1 MMSETPGGCEPEADE
16 NFTEEK
22 VARVLALLAELS
34 DLALR
39 AYDRCNYAGM
49 NLQMM
54 DEHEKFCTLQDAIKL
69 IKERTNNEFT
79 T

>member
-1 MMSETPGGCEPEADE
+1 MS
-16 NFTEEK
+16 EEK

-34 DLALR
+34 DLGLT
-39 AYDRCNYAGM
+39 AYDRCNYAGL

>member
-1 MMSETPGGCEPEADE
+1 MSETPGGCEPEADE

-49 NLQMM
+49 NWGG
-54 DEHEKFCTLQDAIKL
+54 DGGG
-69 IKERTNNEFT
+69 
-79 T
+79 